1 MKDEGEDE
9 HLGRS
14 RSHGSMPPP
23 TPPVPPI
30 LQRPERDL
38 TKGPIVIGVCA
49 MRKKAKSKPMM
60 EMLDRLTGFAV
71 DGRQE
76 FATIFF
82 DEETILHKPVEE
94 WPLCEALIAFF
105 STGFPLHKAQGY
117 AQLHPSIVVF
127 NDLKEQEVLHD
138 RRLVYQR
145 LQENGV
151 PVPTYTVYNAEEA
164 ATTTVEESED
174 YLEINGVRIN
184 KPLVEKPISGED
196 HNICLYYPRSQGGGC
211 KRLFRK
217 VADRSA
223 EYYPDEHQTRI
234 RDGNS
239 YIYEEL
245 LQTEGTDVKVYAVG
259 REYAHAEARKSP
271 VVDGKVMR
279 NVRGFEQRYPVIL
292 TAAEKAIARTVVL
305 AFGQTLC
312 GFDLL
317 RSNGNSYVCDV
328 NGWSF
333 VKDSQRFW
341 DDSANLF
348 RQYTLEQLAPM
359 YLARHPQPAFKLV
372 RSPLLTSIEGPSG
385 TTSSAGLPGGVTRS
399 LTSVIG
405 ADADQSE
412 LLCVVAF
419 IRHGDRTPKQKLK
432 FLTREPSLLSMITEH
447 GSSARD
453 ELKIKKVR
461 LMELLLERV
470 EAIVD
475 RLVAEAR
482 GRVGAGAEAP
492 EGQDVLEYFLA
503 VKQVLKSHPFSGIN
517 RKVQLKPTQWVSSE
531 GAGGAESSGGSSS
544 GLGAEE
550 AHEHKERPSEAMF
563 ILKWGGELT
572 ELGEAQAAVLGT
584 RFRNTL
590 YPEDNNGVL
599 RLHSTYR
606 HDLKIYSSDE
616 GRVQMTAAAFAKGL
630 LDLEGRLTPILA
642 SLVSKHESI
651 TQMLDETP
659 ADGRALMDASKAT
672 INRVLT
678 TSERMLSSGHEGA
691 AVGIAEAKAAK
702 PPTAETEGEQGTIP
716 ASPWARPPPRAT
728 STERLS
734 KRPEPIVLPARV
746 LSASDLGG
754 EGGEG
759 VAVDTSISPQ
769 RSSPAQL
776 TPPSTKAA
784 ALRAATMAGMRV
796 PMCKSDSQDGWRST
810 EHQPTILHQ
819 LLRLVDE
826 YTSQLRERAD
836 AVGKAEILGDHA
848 EIPVSKA
855 EILGLMPAAAPAPAI
870 PTDGDATVEHDSVD
884 AATEPSP
891 APDSVAPP
899 APALPSPAN
908 DETALL
914 HYGRW
919 AKLKREFYKPKK
931 GQFDTTKIPDL
942 YDNAVYDML
951 HNQHLGLQSLPP
963 IYAIARAL
971 AAYVVPQEYG
981 TEPVDKVK
989 VGICIGA
996 RMLHK
1001 LRRDLLAGTNTDPD
1015 GTHEQER
1022 VHQLDHSVS
1031 TDVRSRHRHVRTR
1044 LYFTSESHIHS
1055 LFNVLRWGSGAMP
1068 GAPSIFSEEAHAHFH
1083 DVELSYLTHI
1093 VLRVLLNKQQSPRKK
1108 SSYRVQVL
1116 VSPGI
1121 DHHQSVCDAAER
1133 MQSAPSEAAPAPA
1146 IVNEALKYTEQLVLA
1161 SSGDLTLEE
1170 VDSFLANILRDT
1182 SESAD
1187 VSRHPTN
1194 HPSNQSQMAQAKERG
1209 RLAPSPLGTRLPRS
1223 TTWSTALASTTW
1235 STALAWNN
1243 NEDDGGGGPP
1253 LY

>member
-1 MKDEGEDE
+1 
-9 HLGRS
+9 
-14 RSHGSMPPP
+14 MPPSV
-23 TPPVPPI
+23 PPVPPI

-60 EMLDRLTGFAV
+60 EMLDRLTSFAV

-76 FATIFF
+76 FTTIFF

-105 STGFPLHKAQGY
+105 STGFPLRKAQGY

-348 RQYTLEQLAPM
+348 RQYTLEQLAPVH
-359 YLARHPQPAFKLV
+359 LARHPQPAFKLI

-385 TTSSAGLPGGVTRS
+385 ATSSASLPGGVSSS

-405 ADADQSE
+405 ADADRSE

-461 LMELLLERV
+461 LMELLLERI

-475 RLVAEAR
+475 RLAAEAR
-482 GRVGAGAEAP
+482 GRVGTGVEAP

-517 RKVQLKPTQWVSSE
+517 RKVQLKPTQW
-531 GAGGAESSGGSSS
+531 ESSAGSSS
-544 GLGAEE
+544 GLGAD
-550 AHEHKERPSEAMF
+550 AGHKHEQRPSEAMF

-678 TSERMLSSGHEGA
+678 TSERMLSSDHLEGTA
-691 AVGIAEAKAAK
+691 DAKAAK
-702 PPTAETEGEQGTIP
+702 PPAAETEGEQGTIP
-716 ASPWARPPPRAT
+716 ASPWARPPPRAN

-759 VAVDTSISPQ
+759 GEGVGVGTSPSPQ
-769 RSSPAQL
+769 RISPAQL

-796 PMCKSDSQDGWRST
+796 PISKSDSQDGWNST
-810 EHQPTILHQ
+810 EHLPTILHQ
-819 LLRLVDE
+819 LLQLVDE
-826 YTSQLRERAD
+826 YSSQLRERAD
-836 AVGKAEILGDHA
+836 AV
-848 EIPVSKA
+848 SKT
-855 EILGLMPAAAPAPAI
+855 EILGLMHAAAPASAPPI
-870 PTDGDATVEHDSVD
+870 PTDGNATVEHDSVA
-884 AATEPSP
+884 AATEPPSES
-891 APDSVAPP
+891 DSIAPP
-899 APALPSPAN
+899 APPLLTPAN

-963 IYAIARAL
+963 LYTIARAL

-1001 LRRDLLAGTNTDPD
+1001 LHRDLLAGTSTDPD
-1015 GTHEQER
+1015 GAHEQER

-1055 LFNVLRWGSGAMP
+1055 LFNVLRWGTGATP

-1093 VLRVLLNKQQSPRKK
+1093 VLRVLMNKQQSPRKK

-1121 DHHQSVCDAAER
+1121 DHHQRV
-1133 MQSAPSEAAPAPA
+1133 
-1146 IVNEALKYTEQLVLA
+1146 
-1161 SSGDLTLEE
+1161 
-1170 VDSFLANILRDT
+1170 
-1182 SESAD
+1182 
-1187 VSRHPTN
+1187 
-1194 HPSNQSQMAQAKERG
+1194 
-1209 RLAPSPLGTRLPRS
+1209 
-1223 TTWSTALASTTW
+1223 
-1235 STALAWNN
+1235 
-1243 NEDDGGGGPP
+1243 
-1253 LY
+1253 